1 MVIACIPIAIFGIFM
16 PETIHLRQSKTNE
29 GNIALE
35 DQKVHSDDNYAK
47 MT

>member
-1 MVIACIPIAIFGIFM
+1 M

-29 GNIALE
+29 DNIALE